1 MDQVDV
7 MTRLQHAYPDVFS
20 TPPNSSTAL
29 QAWKDGK
36 IISPLGIEGLHS
48 IGNSYA
54 QLREFYQL
62 GVSYA
67 ILTHDCHNLYAD
79 AAQAELPD
87 GTLTKAHPF
96 WHGISEAGKRLVWEM
111 NRLGMIVD
119 LAHVSADTMRDV
131 LGGGKDDWPGSL
143 APVIFSHSS
152 AYALCPHPRN
162 VPDDV
167 LQLVKRKNSLVMV
180 NFYSYFVSCTKS
192 DRPDGMPDPD
202 HEHATLE
209 HVADHIEYIGNLI
222 GYSHV
227 GLGSDFNG
235 VDILCHGLEDV
246 SKFPSLIAELLK
258 RGISDE
264 DVSKV
269 AGGNLLRVWK
279 EVDQVALKM
288 REEGALPVEDTL
300 VDLN

>member
-1 MDQVDV
+1 MK
-7 MTRLQHAYPDVFS
+7 RLQQAYPHVFP

-29 QAWKDGK
+29 EACKDGR

-48 IGNSYA
+48 IGNSFA

-67 ILTHDCHNLYAD
+67 ILTHDCHNLY
-79 AAQAELPD
+79 LV
-87 GTLTKAHPF
+87 KHK
-96 WHGISEAGKRLVWEM
+96 SLVWEM

-131 LGGGKDDWPGSL
+131 LGGGKDDWSGSR

-152 AYALCPHPRN
+152 AYALCHHPRN

-167 LQLVKRKNSLVMV
+167 LQLVGKRNSLVMV
-180 NFYSYFVSCTKS
+180 NFYSYFVSY
-192 DRPDGMPDPD
+192 
-202 HEHATLE
+202 
-209 HVADHIEYIGNLI
+209 HIEYIGNLV
-222 GYSHV
+222 GYGHGVILTGSTFYAV
-227 GLGSDFNG
+227 GWK
-235 VDILCHGLEDV
+235 DV
-246 SKFPSLIAELLK
+246 SKFLNLIRELLK

-269 AGGNLLRVWK
+269 IGGNLLRLWS
-279 EVDQVALKM
+279 EVGRVALEM
-288 REEGALPVEDTL
+288 MDEGALPVENTA
-300 VDLN
+300 VDLE